1 MVKRSFCMQSITSCG
16 ARVKQMFVPVQAEAK
31 PLPAPFYS
39 FLHVLC
45 VLRALQRTQNTQN
58 MYYNVGLCSL
68 VKIVRHP
75 LC

>member
-1 MVKRSFCMQSITSCG
+1 
-16 ARVKQMFVPVQAEAK
+16 MFVPVQAEAL

-58 MYYNVGLCSL
+58 MYKNYKKVQPEAL
-68 VKIVRHP
+68 P
-75 LC
+75 LAALAQTFA